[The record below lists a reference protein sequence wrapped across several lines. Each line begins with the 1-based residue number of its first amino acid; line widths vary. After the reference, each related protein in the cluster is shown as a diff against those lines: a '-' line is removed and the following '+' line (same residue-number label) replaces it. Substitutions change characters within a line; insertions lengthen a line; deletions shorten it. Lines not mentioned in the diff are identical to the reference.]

1 MARKRGPF
9 DAVQFTRESAERI
22 AGVVRQAELTPP
34 AASPLTFAKR
44 FEDRAPKQVRAAT
57 FSGSWP
63 IGGTKVVTFKYAPT
77 ATVSAVNLSW
87 PITLTAYSSEDCI
100 VGREG
105 TNWWLVV
112 PRLEARTAVFG
123 TQTATASFATGT
135 STATY
140 VSGTANATVVSG
152 VTANTA
158 TITFLSD
165 VSVTASLNTA
175 DCSITVGVT
184 KSNGT
189 ATAVQSVSVSTAS
202 VQVASG
208 TATAVFASGMSS
220 VTFITGTVTATFL
233 RIRVP

>member
-1 MARKRGPF
+1 MARKKGPF

-77 ATVSAVNLSW
+77 ATVNAFNLSW
-87 PITLTAYSSEDCI
+87 PITLTAYSNEDCI

-112 PRLEARTAVFG
+112 PKLEARTAVFV
-123 TQTATASFATGT
+123 TQTQQRTFCSETASQAVVTGV
-135 STATY
+135 STTK
-140 VSGTANATVVSG
+140 
-152 VTANTA
+152 A
-158 TITFLSD
+158 TISYLSD
-165 VSVTASLNTA
+165 VTVTASLNTSSCA
-175 DCSITVGVT
+175 ITVGVT
-184 KSNGT
+184 KTT
-189 ATAVQSVSVSTAS
+189 ASSDVVGSVDVSTAS
-202 VQVASG
+202 IAVVSG
-208 TATAVFASGMSS
+208 TASAVFIA
-220 VTFITGTVTATFL
+220 GTATSTFL

>member
-1 MARKRGPF
+1 MARKKGPL

-77 ATVSAVNLSW
+77 ATVNAFNLSW
-87 PITLTAYSSEDCI
+87 PITLTAYSNEDCI

-112 PRLEARTAVFG
+112 PRLEARTAIMV
-123 TQTATASFATGT
+123 TQTA
-135 STATY
+135 STA
-140 VSGTANATVVSG
+140 VMR
-152 VTANTA
+152 
-158 TITFLSD
+158 
-165 VSVTASLNTA
+165 SVTIAAVLNTSN
-175 DCSITVGVT
+175 CSITVSQTPTTLAISVVT
-184 KSNGT
+184 
-189 ATAVQSVSVSTAS
+189 QST
-202 VQVASG
+202 
-208 TATAVFASGMSS
+208 TSS
-220 VTFITGTVTATFL
+220 YL
-233 RIRVP
+233 RVRVP

>member
-63 IGGTKVVTFKYAPT
+63 IGSSKIVTFKYAPT
-77 ATVSAVNLSW
+77 ATVNAFNLSW
-87 PITLTAYSSEDCI
+87 PITLTGYVNEDCI

-112 PRLEARTAVFG
+112 PKLEARTAVFV
-123 TQTATASFATGT
+123 TQTQQRMFC
-135 STATY
+135 
-140 VSGTANATVVSG
+140 SGTASQAVVTG
-152 VTANTA
+152 VSTSQA
-158 TITFLSD
+158 TITYLSD
-165 VSVTASLNTA
+165 VTVTASLNTSSCA
-175 DCSITVGVT
+175 ITVGVT
-184 KSNGT
+184 KTT
-189 ATAVQSVSVSTAS
+189 ASSDVVGSVGISTAS
-202 VQVASG
+202 IAVVSS
-208 TATAVFASGMSS
+208 TATAVFIA
-220 VTFITGTVTATFL
+220 GTATSTFL